1 MTVTLTCRFKLEL
14 SKDQKQ
20 QFLDIATAYTN
31 AVNYVLEQNFKDK
44 STNVKKL
51 HRLYYSTIR
60 EKFSLPAQIAI
71 NVNRDVSAMYKTLWA
86 QFKELKRRK
95 PDSKAVKKFW
105 DKPPKR
111 KSLIV
116 KYTYNRTASFKK
128 VNGEWHAS
136 LSTLQG
142 RIKWIPMKGWSK
154 HFEYLESGKIGDP
167 ILTYDKSS
175 KTFFLLVPVTL
186 EVQEQP
192 PKEIVGVDVGERHI
206 VAVASTR
213 GTRYLIDLPE
223 EFKQRKQH
231 YQRLRSELMSKGTR
245 SAKRKLARI
254 SRREKRF
261 TENVLHI
268 IAKKLITNHPGAK
281 FVLEDLTYIKANRI
295 TYRGKD
301 KEARRQSEQWP
312 FASLQQKIEYKSKL
326 YYGVQSE
333 KVDPAYTSQTC
344 PVCGHVSKE
353 NRPDH
358 GERFICQNC
367 GYEEHADI
375 VGAINIALKVLA
387 KDQQVNLENLLRAD
401 VSRPNAPSS

>member
-1 MTVTLTCRFKLEL
+1 
-14 SKDQKQ
+14 
-20 QFLDIATAYTN
+20 
-31 AVNYVLEQNFKDK
+31 
-44 STNVKKL
+44 
-51 HRLYYSTIR
+51 
-60 EKFSLPAQIAI
+60 
-71 NVNRDVSAMYKTLWA
+71 
-86 QFKELKRRK
+86 
-95 PDSKAVKKFW
+95 
-105 DKPPKR
+105 
-111 KSLIV
+111 
-116 KYTYNRTASFKK
+116 
-128 VNGEWHAS
+128 
-136 LSTLQG
+136 
-142 RIKWIPMKGWSK
+142 MKGWSK
-154 HFEYLESGKIGDP
+154 HFEYLKSGKIGDP

-186 EVQEQP
+186 EVQEHQ
-192 PKEIVGVDVGERHI
+192 PKEILGVDVGERHI
-206 VAVASTR
+206 AAVASTK

-268 IAKKLITNHPGAK
+268 IAKKLTTSHPGAR
-281 FVLEDLTYIKANRI
+281 FVLEDLTQIRANRI

-312 FASLQQKIEYKSKL
+312 FASLQQKIEYKAKL

-333 KVDPAYTSQTC
+333 KVDPSYTSQTC
-344 PVCGHVSKE
+344 PRCGHVSKE

-358 GERFICQNC
+358 GERFVCQSC

-375 VGAINIALKVLA
+375 VGAINIALRVLA
-387 KDQQVNLENLLRAD
+387 KDQQVNLEKLLGAV
-401 VSRPNAPSS
+401 VSRPDAPRLG